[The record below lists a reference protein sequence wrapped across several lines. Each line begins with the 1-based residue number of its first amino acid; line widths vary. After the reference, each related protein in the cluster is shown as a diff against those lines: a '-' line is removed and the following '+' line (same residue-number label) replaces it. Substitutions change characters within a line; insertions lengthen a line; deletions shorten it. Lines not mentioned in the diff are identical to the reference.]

1 MAQIEKYFSTHRVPD
16 GKAPRFPRK
25 PTIHQDGDTLVM
37 ECELEANPVPEIVWY
52 QGTKV
57 ILDSGRIR
65 MTKKAMGKDTYL
77 LRLEINDPIPE
88 DGGSYR
94 CNACNI
100 YGESN
105 ANIALNFQGTRWSSS
120 VHSFFCVKPSR
131 VWLRVC

>member
-1 MAQIEKYFSTHRVPD
+1 MPD
-16 GKAPRFPRK
+16 GKPPRFPRK
-25 PTIHQDGDTLVM
+25 PTIHQDGNTLVM

-52 QGTKV
+52 QGTKA

-65 MTKKAMGKDTYL
+65 MTKRATGKDTYL
-77 LRLEINDPIPE
+77 LKLEINDPIAE

-105 ANIALNFQGTRWSSS
+105 ANIALNFQGI
-120 VHSFFCVKPSR
+120 
-131 VWLRVC
+131 